1 MKKYF
6 VLKIF
11 KRWIAREGYRF
22 FYRPFIHIIRKE
34 YFILRFSGITP
45 KISCIITNS
54 GRVEI
59 WAVHRKENWDILID
73 FDIQEQCNGHGQYFC
88 QLCESAFRNGDWQEP
103 PEMFTSREELW
114 VKHSFEPLLK
124 WCNEHLQRGKML
136 FFLGGTGRGYWY
148 AVIKGHG
155 ELSKMKAAEDFV
167 YACPVVLQDASVREI
182 N

>member
-11 KRWIAREGYRF
+11 KRWIAGEGYRF
-22 FYRPFIHIIRKE
+22 RYRPFIQIIRKE

-45 KISCIITNS
+45 KISCIITKS

-59 WAVHRKENWDILID
+59 WAVHRKENWDILSE
-73 FDIQEQCNGHGQYFC
+73 FDLYEQRNEYGQYFC
-88 QLCESAFRNGDWQEP
+88 QSCEP

-124 WCNEHLQRGKML
+124 WCNEHLQRSRML
-136 FFLGGTGRGYWY
+136 FFLGREGHYSF
-148 AVIKGHG
+148 AAIKRHE

-167 YACPVVLQDASVREI
+167 YACPVVLRDASVREI

>member
-6 VLKIF
+6 VLKTF
-11 KRWIAREGYRF
+11 KRWIAREGFRF
-22 FYRPFIHIIRKE
+22 RYRPFIHIIRKE

-45 KISCIITNS
+45 KISCIITKY

-59 WAVHRKENWDILID
+59 WAVHRKENWDILSE
-73 FDIQEQCNGHGQYFC
+73 FDIHEQLNEYGQYFC
-88 QLCESAFRNGDWQEP
+88 QSCEP

-124 WCNEHLQRGKML
+124 WCNEHLQRSRML
-136 FFLGGTGRGYWY
+136 FFLGREGHYSF
-148 AVIKGHG
+148 AAIKRHE
-155 ELSKMKAAEDFV
+155 ELSKMKAREDFV
-167 YACPVVLQDASVREI
+167 CAYPVVLRDASVREI